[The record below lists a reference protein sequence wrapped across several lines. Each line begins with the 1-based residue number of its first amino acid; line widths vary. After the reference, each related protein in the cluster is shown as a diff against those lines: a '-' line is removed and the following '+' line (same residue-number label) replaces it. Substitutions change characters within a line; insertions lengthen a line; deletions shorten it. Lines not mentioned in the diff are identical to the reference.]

1 MGIRQEGLDRVL
13 PGSLV
18 ILIFVPMETNRMK
31 KFIKL
36 DRDTI
41 LVLKK
46 TGFFTKCKK
55 CEVQIPGGEQG
66 YAMYTGHN
74 NGLVMGP
81 MVCTSCAYKFE
92 AEQAE
97 ERKAAEKK

>member
-18 ILIFVPMETNRMK
+18 ILIFVPMGMK

-55 CEVQIPGGEQG
+55 CEVQIPGGEYG
-66 YAMYTGHN
+66 YVTYTGYS

-81 MVCTSCAYKFE
+81 IVCTSCAYKLE

>member
-18 ILIFVPMETNRMK
+18 ILIFVPMENDRMK

-36 DRDTI
+36 DKDTI

-46 TGFFTKCKK
+46 TGFFTRCKK
-55 CEVQIPGGEQG
+55 CEVQIPGGEYG
-66 YAMYTGHN
+66 YVTYTGYS

-81 MVCTSCAYKFE
+81 MVCTSCAYKLE